1 MVQRF
6 VSMLIDTHAHLTD
19 EKFNSNIDALIKDLD
34 YNGIDKVFTVAYN
47 KETIIS
53 SVELARKYPQVY
65 AIIGIHPDSAEE
77 LDDSTIELIK
87 KLAQEPKVIGIG
99 EIGLD
104 YHWRTDNKDIQKEA
118 FVKQIRLAYELQLP
132 ISIHNRDSIG
142 DMLPILKENKE
153 FLKYGGVMHCYSE
166 SVEIYKEIKK
176 LGLKIAFGGTL
187 TFKNSVVAPAVC
199 AVADMEDILL
209 ETDCPYLA
217 PHPHR
222 GSINEPKYT
231 RLVAEKIALI
241 KGVSY
246 DTIIRETHKNA
257 LNLFKKVNNE

>member
-1 MVQRF
+1 
-6 VSMLIDTHAHLTD
+6 MLIDTHAHLTD

-77 LDDSTIELIK
+77 LDDSTLELIK

-166 SVEIYKEIKK
+166 SVEIYKEIKISK
-176 LGLKIAFGGTL
+176 SIYRQEL
-187 TFKNSVVAPAVC
+187 
-199 AVADMEDILL
+199 
-209 ETDCPYLA
+209 YL
-217 PHPHR
+217 
-222 GSINEPKYT
+222 
-231 RLVAEKIALI
+231 V
-241 KGVSY
+241 
-246 DTIIRETHKNA
+246 
-257 LNLFKKVNNE
+257 